1 MGKENSQRELNCC
14 VILQYAV
21 IHCTLESWLSSWTQ
35 VIQLYPVFFLHGQY
49 FFQLFLTLL
58 TSVHTRGKSFH
69 CYPKSFGL
77 LVFRTLY
84 YLGTVQKTGSHH
96 LKTMMWVV
104 QHLVGRRKTYCDSNA
119 CIEYCHSIKYWLS
132 AFMVNLGD

>member
-1 MGKENSQRELNCC
+1 MNASSYDPKHVFYMNGLTVDDFNCVLECIELYISVIIYPDCKTNQDGKENSQRELNCC

-21 IHCTLESWLSSWTQ
+21 IHCTLESWLSSRTQ

-58 TSVHTRGKSFH
+58 TSVHTRGKLFH
-69 CYPKSFGL
+69 CYPKGFGL

-84 YLGTVQKTGSHH
+84 Y
-96 LKTMMWVV
+96 
-104 QHLVGRRKTYCDSNA
+104 
-119 CIEYCHSIKYWLS
+119 
-132 AFMVNLGD
+132 